1 METKDIFFR
10 ILLPL
15 LILAPSLP
23 SIISLITF
31 GYKLGHGEDAFK
43 VEVAKTLT
51 VREIEEIDAKY
62 DKEKVGKLIKGKRL
76 FEEKALL
83 ISKINEKN
91 YRKEFFLELSPLV
104 VGAILPEIFVLIYFG
119 AKNILSE
126 VYQTIIFIV
135 VSILLSISFFLISKA
150 LCAVFQSSGTASDY
164 ADEYELELINKI
176 LDKHIEEHVEEVWS

>member
-1 METKDIFFR
+1 MESEGILTR

-15 LILAPSLP
+15 LIFAPSLP
-23 SIISLITF
+23 SIISLIAF
-31 GYKLGHGEDAFK
+31 GYKLRHGEEAFK
-43 VEVAKTLT
+43 VKVAKTLT

-62 DKEKVGKLIKGKRL
+62 DKEKVGKLIKGNRL

-83 ISKINEKN
+83 VSRINEKN
-91 YRKEFFLELSPLV
+91 YRKEFFLEFSPLV
-104 VGAILPEIFVLIYFG
+104 VGAILPELFVLIYFG

-135 VSILLSISFFLISKA
+135 VSILLSISFYLISKA
-150 LCAVFQSSGTASDY
+150 LCVVFQSSGTVSDY

-176 LDKHIEEHVEEVWS
+176 LSKHVEEHVEEVWS